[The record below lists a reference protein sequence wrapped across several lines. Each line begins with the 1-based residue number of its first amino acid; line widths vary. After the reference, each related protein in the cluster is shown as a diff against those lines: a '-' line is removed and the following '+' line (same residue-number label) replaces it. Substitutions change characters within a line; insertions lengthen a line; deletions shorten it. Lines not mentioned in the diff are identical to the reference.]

1 MYNEDP
7 ALVDS
12 EESDDEGDPDNEG
25 SENEDTYDSEV
36 VRRRSEAAF
45 DEYKAKI
52 LQYHVE
58 NPQDPSANKAMLA
71 MTKTLKRSI
80 KCVPLTIQSQMH
92 NFGKGT
98 VGTNRSKH
106 GRMIK
111 VNSPA
116 TSRRTFKVPGRG
128 PAPLGRPLNFKLKD
142 KSGRVQIFVSEEDD
156 LVARSDKPFQFKPKK
171 KHDLAKSV
179 RNNETAPKRHTKQ

>member
-1 MYNEDP
+1 M
-7 ALVDS
+7 
-12 EESDDEGDPDNEG
+12 
-25 SENEDTYDSEV
+25 
-36 VRRRSEAAF
+36 
-45 DEYKAKI
+45 
-52 LQYHVE
+52 QCHVE

-128 PAPLGRPLNFKLKD
+128 PAPLGRPLKD
-142 KSGRVQIFVSEEDD
+142 RSGRVQMFVSEEDD

>member
-1 MYNEDP
+1 M
-7 ALVDS
+7 
-12 EESDDEGDPDNEG
+12 
-25 SENEDTYDSEV
+25 
-36 VRRRSEAAF
+36 
-45 DEYKAKI
+45 
-52 LQYHVE
+52 QYHVE

-128 PAPLGRPLNFKLKD
+128 PAPLGRPLKD
-142 KSGRVQIFVSEEDD
+142 RSGRVQMFVSEEDGGKI
-156 LVARSDKPFQFKPKK
+156 RQTIPIQ
-171 KHDLAKSV
+171 
-179 RNNETAPKRHTKQ
+179 TKEKT

>member
-1 MYNEDP
+1 MLLYIQ
-7 ALVDS
+7 AFYR
-12 EESDDEGDPDNEG
+12 
-25 SENEDTYDSEV
+25 DTCGFIFDILEIL
-36 VRRRSEAAF
+36 

-58 NPQDPSANKAMLA
+58 NPQDPSAKKAMLA

-128 PAPLGRPLNFKLKD
+128 PAPLGRPLKD
-142 KSGRVQIFVSEEDD
+142 RSGRVQMFVSEEDGGKI
-156 LVARSDKPFQFKPKK
+156 RQTIPIQ
-171 KHDLAKSV
+171 
-179 RNNETAPKRHTKQ
+179 TKEKT

>member
-1 MYNEDP
+1 MGLL
-7 ALVDS
+7 ALYLTGLNASVYIQAFYR
-12 EESDDEGDPDNEG
+12 
-25 SENEDTYDSEV
+25 DTCGFIFDILEIL
-36 VRRRSEAAF
+36 

-98 VGTNRSKH
+98 VGTNCSKH
-106 GRMIK
+106 G
-111 VNSPA
+111 
-116 TSRRTFKVPGRG
+116 
-128 PAPLGRPLNFKLKD
+128 
-142 KSGRVQIFVSEEDD
+142 
-156 LVARSDKPFQFKPKK
+156 
-171 KHDLAKSV
+171 
-179 RNNETAPKRHTKQ
+179 